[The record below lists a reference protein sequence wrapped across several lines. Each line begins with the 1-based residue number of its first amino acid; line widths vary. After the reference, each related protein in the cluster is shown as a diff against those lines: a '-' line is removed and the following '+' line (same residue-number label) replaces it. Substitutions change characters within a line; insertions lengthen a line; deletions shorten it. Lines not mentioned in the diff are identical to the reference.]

1 MKTRGVWAGVWVSL
15 DHPPLAFCIHWGAQ
29 DWVPEIWNPAA
40 CHSLLPAQPYRDRD
54 CQRQRPASGTERLKV
69 QAASSGASGLCR
81 AGVWHPAPSW
91 GLQSRQAHPLA
102 PSVLS
107 SSWGLSG
114 SGDTEDT
121 TVTSRAEDTDAG
133 IRAGKTS
140 QKIARGPTWKHTGP
154 RLYGPPDVPPDVT
167 ENHRDGRA
175 GEKGSALWVAV
186 TLCLLLAPPVSPAFA
201 GLATRVLGRGV
212 TTFRH

>member
-29 DWVPEIWNPAA
+29 GWVPEIWNPAA
-40 CHSLLPAQPYRDRD
+40 CPSLLRAQPYRDRD

-81 AGVWHPAPSW
+81 AGVWHPALSQ
-91 GLQSRQAHPLA
+91 GLQSRQAHQLA

-107 SSWGLSG
+107 LSWGLSG
-114 SGDTEDT
+114 SGDTEDS

-133 IRAGKTS
+133 IRTGKTS
-140 QKIARGPTWKHTGP
+140 QKIPRGPTWKHTGP
-154 RLYGPPDVPPDVT
+154 RLYDPPRCTPRCTRESPGWAGRGEGQCPVGHCHSLPP
-167 ENHRDGRA
+167 A
-175 GEKGSALWVAV
+175 GSSCESCICGV
-186 TLCLLLAPPVSPAFA
+186 
-201 GLATRVLGRGV
+201 GHRVLGRGV
-212 TTFRH
+212 TTFHH